1 MIISLRRFSFVP
13 STSNS
18 IRFCLA
24 SSTCSCYIGHRV
36 PELFCYVRGTLY
48 LVCHYAHSTMV
59 CQRPLRKKNP
69 ARRITSWSREKKK
82 KSIILH
88 HCLLIGVSYSP
99 LTYLQWHA
107 PSCCQCAI
115 SSHLPFIRVCSY
127 KFGTNSACGLRAFLQ
142 RFTSVAY
149 AQQDGPNVTRDA
161 GAWCGV
167 FCFPVRVM
175 YNVNKRPVFTGRWI
189 SDRWHWHFLI

>member
-13 STSNS
+13 PTSNS
-18 IRFCLA
+18 TRICLA

-36 PELFCYVRGTLY
+36 PELLCDVRGTLY

-59 CQRPLRKKNP
+59 CQRPLRKK
-69 ARRITSWSREKKK
+69 KG
-82 KSIILH
+82 IILH

-99 LTYLQWHA
+99 LAYLQGHP

-115 SSHLPFIRVCSY
+115 SSHLPFIRVCSS

-149 AQQDGPNVTRDA
+149 AQQDGPKDTGDA
-161 GAWCGV
+161 GA
-167 FCFPVRVM
+167 
-175 YNVNKRPVFTGRWI
+175 
-189 SDRWHWHFLI
+189 